1 MWLMFSRA
9 LWYAW
14 EAACSGGAVVWSGEV
29 RQACRQDSVVHSRV
43 KIAVY
48 RPWSVMVSLLTEDD
62 PEFSTL
68 FRQILVDHRAKLV
81 NVIDA
86 CKADGIMRV
95 DIDPETLIDAIV
107 GTYIA
112 ERAREGQVGDDWEDR
127 LFAVFWPAVR
137 T

>member
-1 MWLMFSRA
+1 MRGKLR
-9 LWYAW
+9 
-14 EAACSGGAVVWSGEV
+14 AVVVGRVVGEV

-86 CKADGIMRV
+86 CH
-95 DIDPETLIDAIV
+95 V
-107 GTYIA
+107 G
-112 ERAREGQVGDDWEDR
+112 RSCSGPRSSSRPHRPRSRPRPV
-127 LFAVFWPAVR
+127 LL
-137 T
+137 